1 MKKKIVILAVII
13 TGILFPMASISKY
26 SSIYSAVFSQMF
38 RSLGAHIFLHSVL
51 FIALGMCLIGI
62 FPNQTTWKL
71 ALLILVV
78 NLLMA
83 VGQESF
89 QALSIN
95 SLRVSDT
102 LFDLGVDTTAT
113 LGLIA
118 ALILYRRWQKSAQ
131 EIKPHRRI
139 PLK

>member
-1 MKKKIVILAVII
+1 MKKKIVIMAVII
-13 TGILFPMASISKY
+13 TGILSPMASILKY
-26 SSIYSAVFSQMF
+26 SSVSTAVFSQMF
-38 RSLGAHIFLHSVL
+38 RSLGAHIFLHSAL

-62 FPNQTTWKL
+62 FPNQPNWKL
-71 ALLILVV
+71 ALLILIV

-89 QALSIN
+89 QAISIN
-95 SLRVSDT
+95 SLRVADT

-118 ALILYRRWQKSAQ
+118 ALILYRRWQKSKQ
-131 EIKPHRRI
+131 GIKPH
-139 PLK
+139 L